1 MHYNVFAIVQSP
13 KNLPVAI
20 KYGTNTNAI
29 GAAHAITTILN
40 DFENDRENRWDPN
53 LIEIKV
59 EVV

>member
-13 KNLPVAI
+13 KSAPVAI
-20 KYGTNTNAI
+20 KYGTYTNAI
-29 GAAHAITTILN
+29 GAAHAVTTILN

-53 LIEIKV
+53 LVEIKV